1 MIDGIWIDNP
11 IRVKDELF
19 QHFSNRFDKPNARRA
34 HIEMRYPK
42 NITCDQ
48 QADLERDVS
57 YEEIKREYFL
67 TYGVIPK
74 GCNSSFIAL
83 IPKSPG
89 ANTVKDFR
97 PISLIGSVYKIIA
110 KILANRLVG
119 VLGDIVNEVQS
130 AFIADRQILDGPFI
144 LNEVLQ
150 CKSKIMGIHVVSD
163 KVKSAATKLRC
174 LILKTPFLYLGS
186 KVGGSMSRVQAWT
199 EVVDRVKSR
208 LSKWKMKAL
217 SIGGRYPRLFNLETC
232 KSITVSMKLAQP
244 GLGDSFRRTSRSGVE
259 QAQFDELSALLQNVT
274 VSTISDRWN
283 WVLES
288 LGDFSVASVRKAID
302 DKLLPEVDSKTRW
315 IKYVPIKVNVHAWK
329 VKTDSL
335 PTRFNISRR
344 GIDIESITCDI
355 CDNGVETS
363 SHLFFSC
370 CMVRQIGCIIVHW
383 WDIPYVEVDSHE
395 EWISWLVNLQI
406 SSKHKLMI
414 EGVLYVM
421 WWHLWSFRNKLMF
434 DVKTPPNA
442 LFF

>member
-144 LNEVLQ
+144 LNEVVDAGNV
-150 CKSKIMGIHVVSD
+150 CCGIKLKLSEIFLNMFYADDVVFYETLVIGGEKLD
-163 KVKSAATKLRC
+163 FLNEDEAA
-174 LILKTPFLYLGS
+174 IS
-186 KVGGSMSRVQAWT
+186 I
-199 EVVDRVKSR
+199 
-208 LSKWKMKAL
+208 
-217 SIGGRYPRLFNLETC
+217 IGGRFNVALVGFWIDAKFSHMSILESL
-232 KSITVSMKLAQP
+232 KRTVSLESTRTIFKGKDLNSKNASWVCNDILAQP
-244 GLGDSFRRTSRSGVE
+244 GLGDSFRRTSRGGVE

-283 WVLES
+283 WALES
-288 LGDFSVASVRKAID
+288 SGDFSVASVRKAID

-335 PTRFNISRR
+335 AN
-344 GIDIESITCDI
+344 
-355 CDNGVETS
+355 
-363 SHLFFSC
+363 
-370 CMVRQIGCIIVHW
+370 
-383 WDIPYVEVDSHE
+383 EV
-395 EWISWLVNLQI
+395 
-406 SSKHKLMI
+406 
-414 EGVLYVM
+414 
-421 WWHLWSFRNKLMF
+421 
-434 DVKTPPNA
+434 
-442 LFF
+442 